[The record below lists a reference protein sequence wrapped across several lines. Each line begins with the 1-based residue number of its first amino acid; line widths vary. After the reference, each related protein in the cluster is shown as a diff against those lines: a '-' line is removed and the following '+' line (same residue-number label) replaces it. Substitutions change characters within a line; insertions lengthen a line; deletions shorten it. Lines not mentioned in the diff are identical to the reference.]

1 MTDTNQYDVIIVGGS
16 YAGLSAAMALGRL
29 VKSVLIIDSGLPCN
43 RQTPHSHNFI
53 TQDGQTPAEI
63 ARKAREQ
70 VLAYQTVN
78 FYQGL
83 AISGKKTSN
92 GFEITTASHDTF
104 SGEKLI
110 FATGIKDIMP
120 DVKEIEACWGKS
132 VIHCPFCHGYEFKD
146 KKTAILANSD
156 KAVHLASLVGNL
168 TKDIT
173 VLTNAPANF
182 TLEQREQ
189 LARNHIAIIETP
201 ITAIKHQNGYLE
213 SVRFQDD
220 ATLDVQVMYAAVAFE
235 QHCSIP
241 KDLGC
246 ELTETGYIKV
256 DAFQKTSIDGVYACG
271 DNTNMFRSVS
281 AAVATGSMAGAMV
294 VKALAEEL
302 FLTSPETSIQD

>member
-1 MTDTNQYDVIIVGGS
+1 MTNTNQYDVIIVGGS

-29 VKSVLIIDSGLPCN
+29 LKSVLIIDSGLPCN

-53 TQDGQTPAEI
+53 TQDGQTPSEI
-63 ARKAREQ
+63 ARKAKEQ
-70 VLAYQTVN
+70 VLAYQTVS

-83 AISGKKTSN
+83 ALSGKKTSI

-104 SGEKLI
+104 SGKKLI

-120 DVKEIEACWGKS
+120 DIKEIEACWGIS
-132 VIHCPFCHGYEFKD
+132 VIHCPFCHGYEFKEV
-146 KKTAILANSD
+146 KTAILANSD
-156 KAVHLASLVGNL
+156 KAVHIASLVGNL

-173 VLTNAPANF
+173 ILTNGSANF
-182 TLEQREQ
+182 TLEQREK

-201 ITAIKHQNGYLE
+201 IAAVQHEKGYLE
-213 SVRFQDD
+213 LVLLKDNSQ
-220 ATLDVQVMYAAVAFE
+220 LDVQAMYAAVTFE
-235 QHCSIP
+235 QHCPIP

-271 DNTNMFRSVS
+271 DNTSMFRSVS
-281 AAVATGSMAGAMV
+281 AAVASGSMAGAMV
-294 VKALAEEL
+294 VKEITEEL
-302 FLTSPETSIQD
+302 F